1 MKYFLGID
9 TSNYR
14 TSVAICDENGT
25 PVKSVRRL
33 LNVKEGERGLRQ
45 SDALFAHVKA
55 LPDIMK
61 EIGPFPIHAVGYS
74 KAPRD
79 CEGSYMP
86 CFLAGE
92 AVATGIAELLGV
104 PLYPFS
110 HQAGHLSAAIYSC
123 NKAVISE
130 AQSVKGYKENHIE
143 HAVNSTEYE
152 ERYVRLTENGI
163 EHEKDIYKHGEP
175 VFNTATPKRI
185 SENGRF
191 IAFHLSGG
199 TTEALLYNKGKIT
212 LLGGTL
218 DINAGQLID
227 RVGIMLGLKFP
238 AGEELEKLSNGLPF
252 SKGIK
257 ISVKGFDCN
266 LAGAENVAKKLYET
280 TGSKET
286 VAAFAIDTVCKTVDK
301 MTENI
306 IAEHPTLPVLYAG
319 GVMACKRIQNVL
331 KRKYDCY
338 FAEPEYSGDNA
349 VGIALLCR
357 SAFLSTHKAE

>member
-14 TSVAICDENGT
+14 TSVAVCDENGL
-25 PVKSVRRL
+25 PVKSVRKL
-33 LNVKEGERGLRQ
+33 LCVKDGERGLRQ

-55 LPDIMK
+55 LPEIMK
-61 EIGPFPIHAVGYS
+61 EIGSFTLHAVGYS
-74 KAPRD
+74 KTPRD

-92 AVATGIAELLGV
+92 AVATGISEMLGV

-123 NKAVISE
+123 NNPSDGKSAKISE
-130 AQSVKGYKENHIE
+130 K
-143 HAVNSTEYE
+143 
-152 ERYVRLTENGI
+152 
-163 EHEKDIYKHGEP
+163 
-175 VFNTATPKRI
+175 I
-185 SENGRF
+185 SDDGKF

-199 TTEALLYNKGKIT
+199 TTEALLYDNGKIT

-227 RVGIMLGLKFP
+227 RVGVMLGMRFP
-238 AGEELEKLSNGLPF
+238 AGPEMEKLVGELPF

-257 ISVKGFDCN
+257 VSVKGFDCN
-266 LAGAENVAKKLYET
+266 LAGAENIAKKLYEE
-280 TGSKET
+280 TGEKET

-306 IAEHPTLPVLYAG
+306 VGEHPSLPILYAG

-331 KRKYDCY
+331 KNKYDCY

-349 VGIALLCR
+349 FGTALLCR
-357 SAFLSTHKAE
+357 RAYLTAHTIG

>member
-14 TSVAICDENGT
+14 TSAAICDENGT

-33 LNVKEGERGLRQ
+33 LSVKDGERGLRQ

-55 LPDIMK
+55 LPEIMK
-61 EIGPFPIHAVGYS
+61 EIGSFPLHAVGYS
-74 KAPRD
+74 KTPRD

-110 HQAGHLSAAIYSC
+110 HQAGHLAAAIYSC
-123 NKAVISE
+123 NKTNPSD
-130 AQSVKGYKENHIE
+130 AQNGTE
-143 HAVNSTEYE
+143 HGGSDA
-152 ERYVRLTENGI
+152 
-163 EHEKDIYKHGEP
+163 EHEKTGAELKKHGAELDKYDAEQRESTGD
-175 VFNTATPKRI
+175 TALSKKI
-185 SENGRF
+185 SESGKF

-199 TTEALLYNKGKIT
+199 TTEALLYDKGKIT

-227 RVGIMLGLKFP
+227 RVGVMLGLKFP
-238 AGEELEKLSNGLPF
+238 AGEEMEKLSNGLAF
-252 SKGIK
+252 SKGLK

-266 LAGAENVAKKLYET
+266 LAGAENIAKKLYEA
-280 TGSKET
+280 TGSREIT
-286 VAAFAIDTVCKTVDK
+286 AAFAIDTVCKTVDK

-306 IAEHPTLPVLYAG
+306 ISKHPSLPVLYAG
-319 GVMACKRIQNVL
+319 GVMACKRIQNAL
-331 KRKYDCY
+331 KNKYDCY

-349 VGIALLCR
+349 VGTARLCR
-357 SAFLSTHKAE
+357 SAFLSTHTIG

>member
-14 TSVAICDENGT
+14 TSAAICDENGV

-33 LNVKEGERGLRQ
+33 LSVKDGERGLRQ

-55 LPDIMK
+55 LPEIMK
-61 EIGPFPIHAVGYS
+61 EIGCFPLHAVGYS
-74 KAPRD
+74 KTPRD

-92 AVATGIAELLGV
+92 AVATGIAQLLGV

-123 NKAVISE
+123 NNPFDGKSTSEKISDGG
-130 AQSVKGYKENHIE
+130 K
-143 HAVNSTEYE
+143 
-152 ERYVRLTENGI
+152 
-163 EHEKDIYKHGEP
+163 
-175 VFNTATPKRI
+175 
-185 SENGRF
+185 F

-199 TTEALLYNKGKIT
+199 TTEALLYDKGKIT

-227 RVGIMLGLKFP
+227 RVGVMLGLKFP
-238 AGEELEKLSNGLPF
+238 AGEEMEKLAKGLPF
-252 SKGIK
+252 SKGLK
-257 ISVKGFDCN
+257 TSVKGFDCN
-266 LAGAENVAKKLYET
+266 LAGAENIATKLYEA
-280 TGSKET
+280 TGEKET

-306 IAEHPTLPVLYAG
+306 IVKYPSLPVLYAG
-319 GVMACKRIQNVL
+319 GVMACKRIRDVL
-331 KRKYDCY
+331 KNKYDCC

-349 VGIALLCR
+349 VGTALLCR
-357 SAFLSTHKAE
+357 RAYLDTHTIG

>member
-14 TSVAICDENGT
+14 TSAAVCDENGA
-25 PVKSVRRL
+25 PIKSVRRL
-33 LNVKEGERGLRQ
+33 LCVKDGERGLRQ

-55 LPDIMK
+55 LPEIMK
-61 EIGPFPIHAVGYS
+61 EIGSFPLHAVGYS
-74 KAPRD
+74 KTPRD

-92 AVATGIAELLGV
+92 AVATGIAELSGV

-123 NKAVISE
+123 NNPSDGKRAPTDEKISDGG
-130 AQSVKGYKENHIE
+130 K
-143 HAVNSTEYE
+143 
-152 ERYVRLTENGI
+152 
-163 EHEKDIYKHGEP
+163 
-175 VFNTATPKRI
+175 
-185 SENGRF
+185 F

-199 TTEALLYNKGKIT
+199 TTEALLYDNGKIT

-227 RVGIMLGLKFP
+227 RVGVMLGMRFP
-238 AGEELEKLSNGLPF
+238 AGPEMEKLAGELPF

-257 ISVKGFDCN
+257 TSVKGFDCN
-266 LAGAENVAKKLYET
+266 LAGAENIAKKLYET
-280 TGSKET
+280 TGEKET
-286 VAAFAIDTVCKTVDK
+286 VAAFAIDTVCKTIDK

-306 IAEHPTLPVLYAG
+306 MSEHPSLPILYAG

-331 KRKYDCY
+331 KAKYDCY

-349 VGIALLCR
+349 LGTALLCR
-357 SAFLSTHKAE
+357 RAFLSTHTIG